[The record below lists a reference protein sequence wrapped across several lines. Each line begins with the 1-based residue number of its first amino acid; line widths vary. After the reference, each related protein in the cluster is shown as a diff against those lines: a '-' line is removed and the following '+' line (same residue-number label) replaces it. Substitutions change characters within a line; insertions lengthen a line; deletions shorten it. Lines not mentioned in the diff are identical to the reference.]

1 MVSWLKETVGFLADD
16 RLEGRRTG
24 TPGEELAY
32 RYISQQ
38 FNKIGLEP
46 LGDQNGYIQPFDVY
60 DGRAIDS
67 KLPFYKM
74 TLRRHYTP
82 AFSPWPTPAT

>member
-1 MVSWLKETVGFLADD
+1 MVSWSKKTVGFLADD
-16 RLEGRRTG
+16 RRKDGVQA

-38 FNKIGLEP
+38 FNKIGPEP

-60 DGRAIDS
+60 DEG
-67 KLPFYKM
+67 LL
-74 TLRRHYTP
+74 TV
-82 AFSPWPTPAT
+82 